1 MNYGFDGDL
10 NKQEEDYEYHDLSA
24 CIYPEL
30 VKSDSPLPGW
40 GTLIHPDELR
50 RIMFFGNEPL
60 LTTRG
65 TQLEDFQLKNWCD
78 QTVRAFASE
87 IDWDIYPRLF
97 RSRPLV
103 GQSGRFDLEPKT
115 GRIEGFAE
123 WDDTYD
129 YDPSKSS
136 NFFLKLRRKNICRLH
151 RWVLTLPWNGNT
163 VLDLTNRATIQYKT
177 GILRAVFTRVPFG
190 NVGISSIGI
199 QGFRALNQNITN
211 LPGAYQVDYT
221 TGYDHATRVPRELK
235 DQILKYFAICLLS
248 SYGEGIIGGIAN
260 YSTSVGVI
268 SESIGTTMSAENAFF
283 GARIRQLGNELKE
296 WWKTAKIRY
305 TGFTFGVLG

>member
-1 MNYGFDGDL
+1 MSYGFEGDL

-24 CIYPEL
+24 CIYPNL
-30 VKSDSPLPGW
+30 VSSNSPLPGW

-50 RIMFFGNEPL
+50 RIIFFGNEPL

-65 TQLEDFQLKNWCD
+65 TQMENFQLKNWID
-78 QTVRAFASE
+78 QTVRAFGQE
-87 IDWDIYPRLF
+87 IDWDVYPRLF

-103 GQSGRFDLEPKT
+103 GQSGRFDLEPRT
-115 GRIEGFAE
+115 GGIEDFAE

-129 YDPSKSS
+129 YDPSRGS
-136 NFFLKLRRKNICRLH
+136 NFFLKLRRKNLCKIH
-151 RWVLTLPWNGNT
+151 KWVLTLPWNGNT
-163 VLDLTNRATIQYKT
+163 VLDLTNRASVQYKN
-177 GILRAVFTRVPFG
+177 GILRALYTRTPFMYSG
-190 NVGISSIGI
+190 PPQVGI
-199 QGFRALNQNITN
+199 QGFRTLQSSNS

-221 TGYDHATRVPRELK
+221 TGYDHASRVPRELK
-235 DQILKYFAICLLS
+235 DQILKYFAICFLS
-248 SYGEGIIGGIAN
+248 SYGEGIIGGVAN

-283 GARIRQLGNELKE
+283 GARIKQFTNELKE

-305 TGFTFGVLG
+305 SGISFGALG

>member
-1 MNYGFDGDL
+1 MNYGFGGNL

-65 TQLEDFQLKNWCD
+65 TQLDDFQLKNWCD

-136 NFFLKLRRKNICRLH
+136 NFFLKLRRKNLCRLH
-151 RWVLTLPWNGNT
+151 KWVLTLPWNGNT
-163 VLDLTNRATIQYKT
+163 VFDLTSRAAIQYKT
-177 GILRAVFTRVPFG
+177 GILRAMYTRTPFMNSG
-190 NVGISSIGI
+190 PPQIGI
-199 QGFRALNQNITN
+199 QGFRFLSQNSSN

-221 TGYDHATRVPRELK
+221 TGYDHASRVPRELK

-283 GARIRQLGNELKE
+283 GARIKQLSNELKE

-305 TGFTFGVLG
+305 TGFTFGALG